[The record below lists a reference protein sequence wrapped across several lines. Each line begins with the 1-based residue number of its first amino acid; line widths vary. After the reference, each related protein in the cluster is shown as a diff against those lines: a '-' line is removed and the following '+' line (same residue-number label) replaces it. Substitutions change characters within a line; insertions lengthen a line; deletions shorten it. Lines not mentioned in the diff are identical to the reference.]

1 MYSCLLCK
9 MMGHQT
15 IIMAGTRTE
24 GVVCEEEDLGVAGV
38 MVAPVAGVG
47 VDFLMVTRGEAV
59 AGVPAVIVH
68 EVVAGVP
75 VVMVHEVV
83 VAVVGQELQE
93 AAGVIG

>member
-1 MYSCLLCK
+1 
-9 MMGHQT
+9 MMGHQM
-15 IIMAGTRTE
+15 IIMADTPTE
-24 GVVCEEEDLGVAGV
+24 GVVCEEDLGVGGV

-47 VDFLMVTRGEAV
+47 VDFLMVTRGEVV
-59 AGVPAVIVH
+59 AGVPVVMVH
-68 EVVAGVP
+68 EVVAGVQ